1 MYAPYNIAM
10 KWVKQRLAEVD
21 MDKFTVTAGDL
32 NTLLLIHIRISRQ
45 KVSKYIQELNHT
57 LKSTYN

>member
-10 KWVKQRLAEVD
+10 KWIKQRLTEVV

-32 NTLLLIHIRISRQ
+32 NTLLINIRISRQ
-45 KVSKYIQELNHT
+45 KISKYIQELNNT
-57 LKSTYN
+57 LGQHI